1 MNIGI
6 CFGGYCP
13 LHRGH
18 LDLIMKSKKT
28 NDFTFVIVCGHDGEE
43 YHKCMECAS
52 EHRQLAEWLRELKAY
67 REALKNGDLRGC
79 RNCKYTDVDI
89 LDYPCA
95 TCEKTDLW
103 EVNADE

>member
-1 MNIGI
+1 
-6 CFGGYCP
+6 
-13 LHRGH
+13 
-18 LDLIMKSKKT
+18 MKVLK
-28 NDFTFVIVCGHDGEE
+28 DEDYFVIEPCVSCEKHYVEDIWWEDCCDMKRCIHAEE